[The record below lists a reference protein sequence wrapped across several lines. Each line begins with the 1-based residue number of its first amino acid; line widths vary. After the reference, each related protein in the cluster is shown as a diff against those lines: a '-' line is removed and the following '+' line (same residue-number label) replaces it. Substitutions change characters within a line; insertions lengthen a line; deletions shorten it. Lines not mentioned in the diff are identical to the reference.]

1 MKQRNLSTGLVGI
14 ALTVACGGATRTSA
28 TGTAAPAPEMARDNP
43 FAAARFYVN
52 PEYAAKVEATI
63 AAAPG
68 QAERLRRV
76 EAFPTAVWLNSIAT
90 AREASRYLDEALA
103 LQLSLIHI
111 SYQLSTSMS
120 QCIPYTL
127 EFPYAAW
134 SSVAS
139 GSCPTGTSIWSAGGY
154 CVS

>member
-1 MKQRNLSTGLVGI
+1 MAPAPECCCSTRSPRVTRRQVVNHELLDPVRAHLWSDMKQRNLSTGLVGI

-90 AREASRYLDEALA
+90 
-103 LQLSLIHI
+103 
-111 SYQLSTSMS
+111 STRLWPCRNRGRNPS
-120 QCIPYTL
+120 
-127 EFPYAAW
+127 
-134 SSVAS
+134 
-139 GSCPTGTSIWSAGGY
+139 
-154 CVS
+154 